1 MKSGQLA
8 AFYINGNAI
17 FKEELSAFSN
27 KEFLVDAMS
36 GTPPLR
42 LKSKLKYLLPS
53 KISPILGFLNN

>member
-27 KEFLVDAMS
+27 KGVS
-36 GTPPLR
+36 
-42 LKSKLKYLLPS
+42 S
-53 KISPILGFLNN
+53 